1 MYSYRLFEFSFKRD
15 AKILK
20 VLIGWE
26 KGMRNDGRWK
36 WTTIKG
42 CHWGKCVR
50 VGCLTHCKVL
60 AAMEL
65 PESSIRVALCWN

>member
-26 KGMRNDGRWK
+26 KGMRNDGQWK

-42 CHWGKCVR
+42 
-50 VGCLTHCKVL
+50 
-60 AAMEL
+60 
-65 PESSIRVALCWN
+65 